1 MRRHETTLECEK
13 FKDFSG
19 SLCEVYMCQGLM
31 IHMFTEFQYVSFF
44 LHSMRLQM
52 ALFLDPCVRS
62 SVILSIE
69 LSWVLQTKIVDV
81 QLRR

>member
-13 FKDFSG
+13 LKDFSG
-19 SLCEVYMCQGLM
+19 SLSEVYMCQGLM

-52 ALFLDPCVRS
+52 AYDGIIFGSMCEKFSDF
-62 SVILSIE
+62 E
-69 LSWVLQTKIVDV
+69 Y
-81 QLRR
+81 